1 MKKTIP
7 EVHLQNFIKVKI
19 LGKFLFLAKKGK
31 IRGHHFHHSKVE
43 KFLVVQGRAIF
54 NMFDIS
60 TKKLS
65 FKLNDKNLKIV
76 ESIPGYQHY
85 IKNVGNCDLIVLLW
99 SNEIFD
105 VKKPDTFKI

>member
-1 MKKTIP
+1 MIP

-19 LGKFLFLAKKGK
+19 LVKFLFFLAKKRK

-60 TKKLS
+60 TKKNLV
-65 FKLNDKNLKIV
+65 LN
-76 ESIPGYQHY
+76 
-85 IKNVGNCDLIVLLW
+85 
-99 SNEIFD
+99 
-105 VKKPDTFKI
+105 